1 MAVTR
6 EWPARDGVVPD
17 MTVRATWNGAILA
30 ESDHT
35 ILVEGNQY
43 FPASDVA
50 EGVLTPS
57 DTHTHCPWKGDA
69 SYYSVVAGGD
79 TNPDAAWYYPE
90 PFEAAAAIKDYV
102 AFWKGVEV
110 AGNNPDTKEIRPP
123 GRG

>member
-1 MAVTR
+1 
-6 EWPARDGVVPD
+6 
-17 MTVRATWNGAILA
+17 MTVRATWNGATLA

-50 EGVLTPS
+50 EGVLKPS

-90 PFEAAAAIKDYV
+90 PFEAAAPIKDYV

-110 AGNNPDTKEIRPP
+110 SGTNPDTVEIRPP